1 MITKVGLQSL
11 LIEKQKT
18 TKVGH
23 RLQSLL
29 IDYKIPQKSDIDY
42 KTLQKSDIDY
52 KSLLIPLITV
62 IYIYLLGPLL
72 TKGHPKSACPIHL
85 IQGRYFIST
94 LQCPTYSCRNPA
106 GIHSFQWNSSGIQSF
121 QWNSCGIPVESC
133 RNPVIPVEFHWIP
146 QEFLRNSTGF
156 HWNSTGI
163 KQNKVEKP
171 YLNAS
176 ICI

>member
-23 RLQSLL
+23 RLQFVL
-29 IDYKIPQKSDIDY
+29 IDY

-85 IQGRYFIST
+85 IQGRYFIGKW
-94 LQCPTYSCRNPA
+94 LGHVQKYSRDH
-106 GIHSFQWNSSGIQSF
+106 IL
-121 QWNSCGIPVESC
+121 
-133 RNPVIPVEFHWIP
+133 
-146 QEFLRNSTGF
+146 FL
-156 HWNSTGI
+156 
-163 KQNKVEKP
+163 V
-171 YLNAS
+171 
-176 ICI
+176 